1 MTSTPAVSIII
12 PVYNVG
18 KYLCQCLDSVLA
30 QTFTDWE
37 CILVNDGS
45 SDDSGAICDEYSR
58 KDPRLRV
65 IHQPNR
71 GVSAARNK
79 ALKEAKGE
87 WVAYVDSDDS
97 ITPNYLQ
104 TFIDIQK
111 EHDADMVITGVDM
124 IAQNVT
130 RKHLTD
136 KVYGE
141 GEIYEFVIYARHW
154 GVLGI
159 PWNKFYSGR
168 LIREHHILFDES
180 LWSYEDEVF
189 VVNYLKYAKKVVV
202 SSAVTY
208 NRFIREENSLSQK
221 YIPLELHYKVADIL
235 YQSGMQLSNEE
246 TYTEH
251 LNASY
256 ACHLSESVDRLYW
269 VHDHFTRKER
279 LQIINSLIAKAK
291 EKKVDKYFYKQLRH
305 SYRIYAHG
313 AHAIELNALF
323 NKYRRAIK
331 SYIKA
336 CLPPTLVDNIHLS
349 KATRK

>member
-12 PVYNVG
+12 PVYNVE
-18 KYLCQCLDSVLA
+18 KYLRQCLDSVLA

-87 WVAYVDSDDS
+87 WVAYVDADDS
-97 ITPNYLQ
+97 ITPIYLQ
-104 TFIDIQK
+104 TFIDVQK

-136 KVYGE
+136 KVYKE
-141 GEIYEFVIYARHW
+141 GEIHEFVIYARHW

-168 LIREHHILFDES
+168 LIRKHHVLFDES

-189 VVNYLKYAKKVVV
+189 VINYLKYAKKVVV
-202 SSAVTY
+202 YSAITY
-208 NRFIREENSLSQK
+208 NHYIREENSLSQK
-221 YIPLELHYKVADIL
+221 YIPLDLHYKIADIL
-235 YQSGMQLSNEE
+235 YQSGMQLPNEE
-246 TYTEH
+246 AYIEH
-251 LNASY
+251 LNANY

-269 VHDHFTRKER
+269 AHNHFTRKER
-279 LQIINSLIAKAK
+279 LEMINSLIAKAK
-291 EKKVDKYFYKQLRH
+291 EKKVDKYFYKQLPIATEYMLMEH
-305 SYRIYAHG
+305 TP
-313 AHAIELNALF
+313 LNLMLF
-323 NKYRRAIK
+323 LI
-331 SYIKA
+331 
-336 CLPPTLVDNIHLS
+336 NIGEPSNH
-349 KATRK
+349 T